1 MKDEPNVLSQIPG
14 GRALV
19 DWFGGVPTFHDGE
32 VLSVHLERDQPS
44 KLVVYGFRMNSE
56 TDAQGFYVVD
66 RKVTATFVIDGID
79 SLELKG
85 FSIQNV
91 LNRLSIHARSGGTGY
106 EIELEDTY
114 GIGGRIGCEAVSVS
128 YSAIADAS

>member
-1 MKDEPNVLSQIPG
+1 MKDAPNVLSQIPG

-19 DWFGGVPTFHDGE
+19 DWFGGVPTYHDGE
-32 VLSVHLERDQPS
+32 VLSIHLERDQPS
-44 KLVVYGFRMNSE
+44 KLVVYAFRMNSE
-56 TDAQGFYVVD
+56 TGAPGF
-66 RKVTATFVIDGID
+66 TTTFVLDGID

-91 LNRLSIHARSGGTGY
+91 VNRLSIHARSEGTGY
-106 EIELEDTY
+106 EIEIEDTY

-128 YSAIADAS
+128 YSAIEDAS